1 MNKRAVS
8 PRSCLKFM
16 IALLMTSGCAAQ
28 QTTTVADTVLING
41 HVFTG
46 TPESSYAEAIA
57 LKGPRILAFGTS
69 RQISSRAGPV
79 TSITLIEFRPALR
92 VAQLSAINSPLRV
105 RLVPDLAYQE
115 QNRGGKPEY
124 PPVPAQLADRVSVS
138 GEK

>member
-46 TPESSYAEAIA
+46 TPESPYAEAIA
-57 LKGPRILAFGTS
+57 LKDWCRRILRSGLHVCGT
-69 RQISSRAGPV
+69 AHG
-79 TSITLIEFRPALR
+79 
-92 VAQLSAINSPLRV
+92 
-105 RLVPDLAYQE
+105 
-115 QNRGGKPEY
+115 
-124 PPVPAQLADRVSVS
+124 SVS
-138 GEK
+138 STC